1 MNTAAGRD
9 NRAYLLAVAAR
20 LFAQQGYHATGMADL
35 ERATGLGRSSL
46 YHYFRNKEELLFEIT
61 TRYLRALVVEG
72 RALLDVPMAPE
83 TRLRRFSRV
92 VMRSVADDRDELTVC
107 FREMHAVT
115 GDNRRTLLALHRD
128 YERVWARI
136 LSAGAAADVFRDV
149 DTLTVKAVLGMHH
162 YGYLWLRP
170 DGAQTPEAIA
180 DAFCDMLLD
189 GLRGWDEPSN
199 PSSPAA
205 G

>member
-1 MNTAAGRD
+1 MNTAAGRG
-9 NRAYLLAVAAR
+9 NRAHLLAVAAR
-20 LFAQQGYHATGMADL
+20 LFAQRGYHATGMADL

-61 TRYLRALVVEG
+61 TRYLRVLVVEG
-72 RALLDVPMAPE
+72 DALLDAPMAPE
-83 TRLRRFSRV
+83 TRLRRFSQL

-115 GDNRRTLLALHRD
+115 GDNRRTLLALHHD
-128 YERVWARI
+128 YEGVWARM
-136 LSAGAAADVFRDV
+136 LSAGAAAGVFRDA

-170 DGAQTPEAIA
+170 DGARTPEAIA
-180 DAFCDMLLD
+180 DDFCDMLLD
-189 GLRGWDEPSN
+189 GLRRRDESSGPSL
-199 PSSPAA
+199 PAA
-205 G
+205 E